1 MTTPNP
7 TSRAK
12 QEAEFNRQYDL
23 LVTFQAKC
31 KTHLAAL
38 YRESRRLHALD
49 KKVPE
54 ASVPDED
61 LDPRPNKFAPS
72 LKDLVSPGD
81 SSSDSGEEEGKQ
93 PDAWTL
99 NWKRV
104 LGAVDID
111 VNSLEDEIDM
121 VEEEN
126 WKMRARLKKRE
137 VALRL
142 LGRWGKGGNVVDLE
156 GEAEEKGTQDV
167 QQEKGAKVIEG
178 SNGQNGEIFKKLA
191 EKMRVEVEEISN
203 GLGKKDNN
211 HPVTPPSSHEGNE
224 DATATLAEN
233 GIAHQDHHM
242 EG

>member
-31 KTHLAAL
+31 KTHLATL

-49 KKVPE
+49 KRVPE
-54 ASVPDED
+54 ASIPDED

-72 LKDLVSPGD
+72 LHGLVSPGD

-104 LGAVDID
+104 IGAVEID
-111 VNSLEDEIDM
+111 MNSLEDEIDM
-121 VEEEN
+121 VGEEN
-126 WKMRARLKKRE
+126 RKMRERLKKRE

-142 LGRWGKGGNVVDLE
+142 LGRWGNGGNVVDLQ
-156 GEAEEKGTQDV
+156 GEKGMKDV
-167 QQEKGAKVIEG
+167 QQEEGEKVIEE
-178 SNGQNGEIFKKLA
+178 SKGQNGEIFKDVA
-191 EKMRVEVEEISN
+191 EKMRVEVEEIE
-203 GLGKKDNN
+203 LGKKDNN
-211 HPVTPPSSHEGNE
+211 HPVTPPPPPSSHEGNE
-224 DATATLAEN
+224 NATATLAEN
-233 GIAHQDHHM
+233 RIAHHDFHM